1 MLVNDSALFVSFVLL
16 WSMKKQGK
24 QEKAKKTV
32 KTKSNSEKAKKV
44 NERRRRIVKN
54 EEGQ

>member
-1 MLVNDSALFVSFVLL
+1 MVNDSALFVSFVLL